1 MSAAITH
8 PLSLAHGSLPDHA
21 AALMESLNRLTAAA
35 ANVTELLGL
44 AGVAGMRGDTADDF
58 LGALAIHGHLV
69 HQFNVTV
76 RTSAGTATYCTCA
89 ANAAGAMDAALESQG
104 DTPCGVTVTPA
115 DLEQLALAAAHRTL
129 RVAAPLE
136 AALKDPSI
144 GCALRSYARKHPVRR
159 ATAIDFKSLAANDR
173 DHSYER

>member
-8 PLSLAHGSLPDHA
+8 PLSIASGSLSDHA
-21 AALMESLNRLTAAA
+21 TALVQSLNRLTTAA
-35 ANVTELLGL
+35 ANVAELLSL
-44 AGVAGMRGDTADDF
+44 AGIAGTPGDTADD
-58 LGALAIHGHLV
+58 LRNALAIHSHLV

-89 ANAAGAMDAALESQG
+89 ANAAGALEAALESQG
-104 DTPCGVTVTPA
+104 DIPCGVTVTPA
-115 DLEQLALAAAHRTL
+115 DLEQMALAAAHRTL

-173 DHSYER
+173 DQAYER